1 MYEKTEQDK
10 KEAARKKAMKKLQ
23 EKRAKEQEERVK
35 FNGEDSLK
43 EEKKRGRA
51 LTIEEKLA
59 GAVAVADDAENEDS
73 EAFTALLKAEDELT
87 ALMDGEPTD
96 EVVKE
101 AQKRV
106 IEAKAEREKKSKELV
121 AALNAVEAISNEMK

>member
-35 FNGEDSLK
+35 FNGEP
-43 EEKKRGRA
+43 EKQEGGED
-51 LTIEEKLA
+51 IEEKLA
-59 GAVAVADDAENEDS
+59 GAVAVADDAEIKDS
-73 EAFTALLKAEDELT
+73 EAFMALQKAEDELT